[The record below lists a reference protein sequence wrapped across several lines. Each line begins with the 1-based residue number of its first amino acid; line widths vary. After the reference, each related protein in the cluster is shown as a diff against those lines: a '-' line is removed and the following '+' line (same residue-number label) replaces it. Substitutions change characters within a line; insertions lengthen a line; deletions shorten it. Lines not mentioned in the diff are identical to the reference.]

1 MFNSINWRDLI
12 ERAAWTF
19 LQGFAAAWLVTEDPQ
34 FDINALVGA
43 AGAGL
48 SAVKTLI
55 VTWLQNRR

>member
-19 LQGFAAAWLVTEDPQ
+19 LQGALAVWLLSDEPFSTQ
-34 FDINALVGA
+34 ALVGA